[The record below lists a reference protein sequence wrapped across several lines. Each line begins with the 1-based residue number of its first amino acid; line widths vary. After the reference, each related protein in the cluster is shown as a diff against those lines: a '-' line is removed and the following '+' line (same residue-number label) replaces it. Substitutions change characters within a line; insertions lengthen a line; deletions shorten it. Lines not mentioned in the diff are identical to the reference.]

1 MYDNITAT
9 HLCGADYDDF
19 KWLVNE
25 VSKYARP
32 KYIINVP
39 TFKRVSFKIYKHLD
53 AVDAFDDKL
62 RKGHS
67 HIKYTLTYSS
77 KSKILQ
83 MTLDNSI
90 RKWYH
95 GMQSLDDL
103 THSEYVEA
111 LKLLAPKLCLSSD
124 FLREFKLYDLEIGV
138 TRLFDEKFKLLT
150 LCIIDHHYLKDF
162 MRVNAQTVNVIG
174 DNLTLKCYDKG
185 ADLKKRNKKKD
196 LPKFNENE
204 CYIRSEVKITK
215 VSGVSFVYQNLRTLN
230 DLDANFSKAFDY
242 LYKQLQYFKFV
253 DCISPKIVDYLAK
266 AREEN
271 TNNKNKNKEFHELIQ
286 FQGINILTM
295 DRIRVLANE
304 FARKPS
310 SIINKYGE
318 IEARFRELQKP
329 SFRRLF
335 FDDLKAAKNEVLQ

>member
-1 MYDNITAT
+1 MYDKMNAT
-9 HLCGADYDDF
+9 HLCGADYNEF
-19 KWLVNE
+19 KWLVSE
-25 VSKYARP
+25 VSKHARP
-32 KYIINVP
+32 KHIVNVP
-39 TFKRVSFKIYKHLD
+39 TFKKISFKIYRHLD
-53 AVDAFDDKL
+53 AVDAFDKEL

-67 HIKYTLTYSS
+67 YILYLLTYCH
-77 KSKILQ
+77 KSKILT
-83 MTLDNSI
+83 MTIDNSI

-95 GMQSLDDL
+95 GMQSLEDL
-103 THSEYVEA
+103 THSDYNEA
-111 LKLLAPKLCLSSD
+111 LKLLALKLCVSSD

-138 TRLFDEKFKLLT
+138 TRLFDSKFKLFT

-174 DNLTLKCYDKG
+174 DNLAITCYDKG
-185 ADLKKRNKKKD
+185 ADLKKKNKKED
-196 LPKFNENE
+196 LPEIADNE

-215 VSGVSFVYQNLRTLN
+215 VSGVAYIYQNLRTLN
-230 DLDANFSKAFDY
+230 DLDTNFSKAFDY
-242 LYKQLQYFKFV
+242 LYKQLQYFKFI

-286 FQGINILTM
+286 FQGIDFLTM

-318 IEARFRELQKP
+318 IETRFRELQKP

-335 FDDLKAAKNEVLQ
+335 FDDLKAAKNEILQ